1 MSNYP
6 LGAGND
12 PNAPYNK
19 KTKKVGYTY
28 SISTSESIEVDE
40 NLSENEINE
49 NICEQIKAR
58 HGNVSID
65 FLEFD

>member
-6 LGAGND
+6 LGAKD
-12 PNAPYNK
+12 DSNAPYNK
-19 KTKKVGYTY
+19 KTNKVGYTY
-28 SISTSESIEVDE
+28 SISALESIEVDE

-58 HGNVSID
+58 HDNVSID